1 MRRSIRV
8 TTVVSMM
15 FALTMFCAASAMAQ
29 DPAKVAPDLYK
40 VRLDNAEVRVLEVKG
55 KAGQKAPMHKH
66 RDYVVYSLTD
76 GSARHTDAKGA
87 ASDSSLKAG
96 QAIWRDAESHASE
109 VVSDIHVLLFELKGR
124 KATKRARAAA
134 ADDPTKVDPDH
145 YKVLLENDRV
155 RVLEFRGSP
164 GNETPMHSHPGYVTY
179 NLDGGKTTFNSK
191 GKTVEV
197 VSQAGEVRW
206 HDAETHSG
214 KNTGE
219 TELRVLIVEIK

>member
-1 MRRSIRV
+1 MKRSIRV
-8 TTVVSMM
+8 MTRA
-15 FALTMFCAASAMAQ
+15 ALLALSAFCATSVLAQ

-40 VRLDNAEVRVLEVKG
+40 VRLDNASVRVLEVMG

-76 GSARHTDAKGA
+76 GVARHTDSKGA

-96 QAIWRDAESHASE
+96 QAIWRGAESHASE
-109 VVSDIHVLLFELKGR
+109 VVSDIHVLLFELKKSKGA
-124 KATKRARAAA
+124 KPAKAAA
-134 ADDPTKVDPDH
+134 PDDPLKVDPEH
-145 YKVLLENDRV
+145 YKVLLENERV